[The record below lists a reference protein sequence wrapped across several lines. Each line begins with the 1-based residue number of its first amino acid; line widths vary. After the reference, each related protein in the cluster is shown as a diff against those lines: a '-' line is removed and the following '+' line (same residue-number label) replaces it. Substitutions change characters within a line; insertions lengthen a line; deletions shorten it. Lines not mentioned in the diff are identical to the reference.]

1 MIDPVYAIPGF
12 IVFTVVGYF
21 IFFNLFIKAPYRGIR
36 HIFTAVSPKSNS
48 KDKEESKEVI
58 ADAGRRLASYFIFFI
73 SVLIGLGLFGA
84 ISTLGIV
91 ILNVAALVVLGV
103 LLFLIYVWAQNR
115 I

>member
-12 IVFTVVGYF
+12 LVFTAVGYLV
-21 IFFNLFIKAPYRGIR
+21 FFNLFIKAPYRGIR

-58 ADAGRRLASYFIFFI
+58 ADAGRRASSYLLFYIAA
-73 SVLIGLGLFGA
+73 LIGLGLYGA

-91 ILNVAALVVLGV
+91 ILNVAALIVLGV